1 MLFLRA
7 TEHMT
12 FSWQSS
18 WWWKYLKILFPAMV
32 WIHMSL
38 ISCDEGIHIQWDEG
52 QIMKVIYF
60 KKQPKNS
67 KFYWLISFTKPHK
80 SHEKERIYPIAL
92 SPNISSHDDETES
105 SLFLSAI
112 GRRIRLFTCCRNT
125 SRTKFQSDLWG
136 KRIFAIFNHCQDK
149 LQNLD
154 ETISWPFPVNW
165 IFNQRLTE
173 IEVSLIYNQFFNE

>member
-80 SHEKERIYPIAL
+80 SHEKEIIYPIAL
-92 SPNISSHDDETES
+92 SSNISSHEDETES
-105 SLFLSAI
+105 SLFLICNWKKNQTFYMLSQY
-112 GRRIRLFTCCRNT
+112 
-125 SRTKFQSDLWG
+125 K
-136 KRIFAIFNHCQDK
+136 QDK
-149 LQNLD
+149 ISIRPLRKTDLCYLQSLPRYASK
-154 ETISWPFPVNW
+154 SWWNH
-165 IFNQRLTE
+165 
-173 IEVSLIYNQFFNE
+173 